1 MQVIEEQ
8 QKRND
13 LQDVLR
19 DLSKSQ
25 EVLKDRKVRRDFYI
39 RLEGIYYNTDMDNFR
54 HFYSDI
60 FACLSL
66 IDADSSLGNLDI
78 LAQNMQAIKDGYVP
92 TNKDENGKLIDIS
105 KEIIKLYDHTNLDI
119 GRINYTKRITGETQ
133 SQLANTQVLIDD
145 LKQKF
150 DKSEKAS
157 KASTEQLRQESEK
170 LKTEVH
176 DAQKKMQNE
185 YITILGIF
193 TSIVFAFVGGMTF
206 SSSVLENID
215 KSSAY
220 RTLAIVFILGI
231 VLINLVWLLIDFL
244 REINEK
250 SIRKWWLII
259 VVNCIL
265 VAGLVLTFVAYK
277 YQWLEIKE
285 ESIVQETLEEK
296 ENSNI
301 EVPSNQSN

>member
-265 VAGLVLTFVAYK
+265 VVGLVLTFVAYK

-285 ESIVQETLEEK
+285 EGVVQETLEETDVP
-296 ENSNI
+296 NI
-301 EVPSNQSN
+301 EEPSIQSN

>member
-1 MQVIEEQ
+1 MQVNEEQ
-8 QKRND
+8 QKRNE
-13 LQDVLR
+13 LQDILR
-19 DLSKSQ
+19 ELSKSQ
-25 EVLKDRKVRRDFYI
+25 DVLKDREVCKDFYI
-39 RLEGIYYNTDMDNFR
+39 RLEGIYYNTGMDNFR

-66 IDADSSLGNLDI
+66 IDSDSSLGNLDI

-92 TNKDENGKLIDIS
+92 TNKDENGNLIDIS

-119 GRINYTKRITGETQ
+119 GRINYTKRITGGTQ
-133 SQLANTQVLIDD
+133 SQLANTQVLIDN
-145 LKQKF
+145 LKQKL

-170 LKTEVH
+170 LKTEIH

-193 TSIVFAFVGGMTF
+193 TSIVFAFAGGMTF

-215 KSSAY
+215 KASAY

-259 VVNCIL
+259 PINIIL
-265 VAGLVLTFVAYK
+265 VISLVLTFVAYK